1 MGDLRARQHGEALLA
16 ISLKARE
23 LEAREPVDIVRN
35 TQRRKGIEVIGDRNH
50 ATPNQG
56 AANSRSQQ
64 NENDKPAEDDR

>member
-35 TQRRKGIEVIGDRNH
+35 TQRD
-50 ATPNQG
+50 
-56 AANSRSQQ
+56 
-64 NENDKPAEDDR
+64 